1 MPKDTKKMIIKDT
14 EKDITN
20 NSMST
25 ETMSTETMSVETDKS
40 VIEAPIP
47 KKRGRKKKIKTDDDI
62 DKKEK
67 AAPKKRGRKPRGGKF
82 IVPNINNNNNDSVVQ
97 NIILHLKCNTKE
109 LNTTPSCYENINN
122 NIQPINFN
130 VSKTTTLV
138 DKELTFKN
146 IKNKIVNNK
155 DNNAKLSDKL
165 LALASQLHTNDI
177 INEKSSCFWCTYDF
191 DNPPIYIPKFNLSGR
206 YHCYGCFCSPECATA
221 FLFKESIDSSVKFER
236 YHLLNYLYS
245 KIYNYNTNIK
255 PAPCPYY
262 MLNKFYGNLTIQEY
276 RKLLTNE
283 RLLLVIDKP
292 LTRILPELYD
302 DNTMCLASGVTSGGA
317 YNIRRK
323 TAVQSKKE
331 IVEGTFSGK

>member
-1 MPKDTKKMIIKDT
+1 MQKDAKKDAK
-14 EKDITN
+14 KDIL
-20 NSMST
+20 
-25 ETMSTETMSVETDKS
+25 SVPP
-40 VIEAPIP
+40 VAAPIETVNLISKDSLP
-47 KKRGRKKKIKTDDDI
+47 KKRGRKKKVQTDEGDI
-62 DKKEK
+62 DKKDK
-67 AAPKKRGRKPRGGKF
+67 PAPKKRGRKPRGGKF
-82 IVPNINNNNNDSVVQ
+82 IVPNTNDSNNDNVIQ

-109 LNTTPSCYENINN
+109 LNSSSSCYENINN
-122 NIQPINFN
+122 IHPINMN
-130 VSKTTTLV
+130 GNKTSALV

-146 IKNKIVNNK
+146 IKNINVNEK
-155 DNNAKLSDKL
+155 DNNSKLSDKL
-165 LALASQLHTNDI
+165 LTLASQLHSNDI
-177 INEKSSCFWCTYDF
+177 INEKSACFWCTYDF

-221 FLFKESIDSSVKFER
+221 YLFKESIDSSVKFER

-283 RLLLVIDKP
+283 RLLLIIDKP

-302 DNTMCLASGVTSGGA
+302 DNNLFLNSGVMSSGT

-323 TAVQSKKE
+323 AVVQSKKE

>member
-1 MPKDTKKMIIKDT
+1 MKKDDN
-14 EKDITN
+14 KDIEKTI
-20 NSMST
+20 SPEITAES
-25 ETMSTETMSVETDKS
+25 SDLQK
-40 VIEAPIP
+40 EASLP
-47 KKRGRKKKIKTDDDI
+47 KKRGRKKKVKTDDGDI
-62 DKKEK
+62 EKKDKPL
-67 AAPKKRGRKPRGGKF
+67 PKKRGRKPRGGKF
-82 IVPNINNNNNDSVVQ
+82 IVPNINNSDNVNTIQ
-97 NIILHLKCNTKE
+97 NIILHLKCSTAE
-109 LNTTPSCYENINN
+109 LTSNNVSCQNINN
-122 NIQPINFN
+122 NIQPINMN
-130 VSKTTTLV
+130 GNKITSLV
-138 DKELTFKN
+138 EKELTFKN
-146 IKNKIVNNK
+146 IKNKKLNEK
-155 DNNAKLSDKL
+155 DNNSKLSDKL

-177 INEKSSCFWCTYDF
+177 INDKASCFWCTYDF

-221 FLFKESIDSSVKFER
+221 YLFKESIDSSVKFER

-262 MLNKFYGNLTIQEY
+262 MLDKFYGNLTIQEY

-302 DNTMCLASGVTSGGA
+302 DNNVFLNTGVMSNGT

-323 TAVQSKKE
+323 SVVQSKKE

>member
-1 MPKDTKKMIIKDT
+1 MQKDTTKNTK
-14 EKDITN
+14 KDI
-20 NSMST
+20 S
-25 ETMSTETMSVETDKS
+25 SVPP
-40 VIEAPIP
+40 VAAPIEKGNVISDVPLP
-47 KKRGRKKKIKTDDDI
+47 KKRGRKKKVQTDEGDI
-62 DKKEK
+62 DKKDK
-67 AAPKKRGRKPRGGKF
+67 PAPKKRGRKPRGGKF
-82 IVPNINNNNNDSVVQ
+82 IVPNTNDTNNDNIIQ

-109 LNTTPSCYENINN
+109 LNSSSSCYENINN
-122 NIQPINFN
+122 IHPINMN
-130 VSKTTTLV
+130 GNKTSALV

-146 IKNKIVNNK
+146 IKNINVNEK
-155 DNNAKLSDKL
+155 DNNSKLSDKL
-165 LALASQLHTNDI
+165 LILASQLHSNDI
-177 INEKSSCFWCTYDF
+177 INEKSACFWCTYDF

-221 FLFKESIDSSVKFER
+221 YLFKESIDSSVKFER

-283 RLLLVIDKP
+283 RLLLIIDKP

-302 DNTMCLASGVTSGGA
+302 DNNLFLNSGVMSSGT

-323 TAVQSKKE
+323 AVVQSKKE